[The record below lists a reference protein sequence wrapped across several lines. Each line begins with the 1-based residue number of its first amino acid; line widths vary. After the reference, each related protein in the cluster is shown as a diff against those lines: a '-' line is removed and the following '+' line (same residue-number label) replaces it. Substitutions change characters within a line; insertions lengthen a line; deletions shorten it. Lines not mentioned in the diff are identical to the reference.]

1 MSFYDWL
8 LAFHVLTAFALTSA
22 LSVYW
27 IVAVAARGVERPADS
42 VRYFRITKP
51 ANVAIV
57 VGTVGTLILGIWLA
71 INADEYKVWDAW
83 VLAAIAL
90 WAISA
95 ETGRRGGVNYAE
107 AQKLAERLASEGR
120 NDPSPELVALLQNR
134 NAALLNV
141 VSTVAILL
149 ILVDMLW
156 KPGA

>member
-57 VGTVGTLILGIWLA
+57 VGTLGTLILGIWLA
-71 INADEYKVWDAW
+71 IDADAYKVWDGW
-83 VLAAIAL
+83 VLAAIVL
-90 WAISA
+90 WAVSA
-95 ETGRRGGVNYAE
+95 ETGRRGGENYAE